1 MLEANL
7 DNLAIDL
14 EAALAPRKAD
24 QAGKCGCKEPNLLG
38 VGLGG
43 DEIALPATMPP
54 LATLSAEIQS
64 ALAASRAES
73 GSEELFD
80 GIGEPPV
87 TLDDLLELL
96 RQNPGLKLHL
106 SF

>member
-1 MLEANL
+1 MF
-7 DNLAIDL
+7 
-14 EAALAPRKAD
+14 
-24 QAGKCGCKEPNLLG
+24 GK
-38 VGLGG
+38 
-43 DEIALPATMPP
+43 D
-54 LATLSAEIQS
+54 